1 MLQVIDLVH
10 VLPGD
15 ADNTPLLNLLCCSI
29 RAGES
34 VAIVGASGSGK
45 TTLLSFLAGLDTP
58 KAGKVLIAGRD
69 IASMNEEQRAELRAK
84 YVAFVFQNFQLID
97 GLTALQNV
105 CLPMEVKGIA
115 KPEAQAKVWLEK
127 VGLGHRLNNKPN
139 ALSGGE
145 QQRVALARA
154 FACDAPLLFADEP
167 TGSLDTNTG
176 KTVADLLFSLCQQK
190 QQTLV
195 LVTHD
200 ERLAQRCD
208 RVLKL
213 SEGRLVEI
221 EKPIEKDGH
230 HASE

>member
-1 MLQVIDLVH
+1 MLQVIDLDH
-10 VLPGD
+10 FLPGQ
-15 ADNTPLLNLLCCSI
+15 ADGAPLLDKLCCSI
-29 RAGES
+29 EAGES

-45 TTLLSFLAGLDTP
+45 STLLSFLAGLDTP
-58 KAGKVLIAGRD
+58 AAGKVLIAGQD
-69 IASMNEEQRAELRAK
+69 ITPMTEEQRARLRAEQ
-84 YVAFVFQNFQLID
+84 VAFVFQNFQLID

-115 KPEAQAKVWLEK
+115 KPEVKAKVWLEK
-127 VGLGHRLNNKPN
+127 VGLEHRLQHKPN

-176 KTVADLLFSLCQQK
+176 KAVADLLFSLCQQK

-208 RVLKL
+208 RVLRLCDGKL
-213 SEGRLVEI
+213 I
-221 EKPIEKDGH
+221 ESEKDSAC
-230 HASE
+230 ASK

>member
-1 MLQVIDLVH
+1 MLQVIDLDH
-10 VLPGD
+10 FLPGQ
-15 ADNTPLLNLLCCSI
+15 ANGTPLLDHLCCSI
-29 RAGES
+29 EAGES

-45 TTLLSFLAGLDTP
+45 STLLSFLAGLDTP
-58 KAGKVLIAGRD
+58 AAGKVLIAGQD
-69 IASMNEEQRAELRAK
+69 ITPMTEEQRAKLRADH
-84 YVAFVFQNFQLID
+84 VAFVFQNFQLID

-115 KPEAQAKVWLEK
+115 KPEVKAKAWLEQ
-127 VGLGHRLNNKPN
+127 VGLGHRLQHKPN

-176 KTVADLLFSLCQQK
+176 KAVADLLFSLCQQK

-208 RVLKL
+208 RVLRLRDGKL
-213 SEGRLVEI
+213 IGS
-221 EKPIEKDGH
+221 EKDGAR
-230 HASE
+230 ASE